1 MKTLKLPLV
10 ILLCLSLS
18 LQALSQTSSKT
29 DPEPDIPNAF
39 LRVGVQLPSGS
50 QSNRFYKANISYE
63 RILSPRLTASATLI
77 SGLRLGTGFEPGIIK
92 GSGTSFVYHDV
103 LLGLDLDLKYY
114 LTKNKFS
121 GHYLSAVL
129 KDVAAYT
136 RYSLNSFIDT
146 FNGASHGK
154 NISSLSRVGVY
165 YGYRKQFGSG
175 WYIDGKIGYVPYL
188 RSSEVQNFDSSNFDF
203 QISFGYTI
211 PFTKKKK

>member
-1 MKTLKLPLV
+1 MKTLKQPLV

-39 LRVGVQLPSGS
+39 LRVGVQLPSGR
-50 QSNRFYKANISYE
+50 QSNRLYKAYLGYE
-63 RILSPRLTASATLI
+63 RILSPRLTASATLV

-114 LTKNKFS
+114 LAKNKFS
-121 GHYLSAVL
+121 GHYFSLAV

-136 RYSLNSFIDT
+136 RYSLNPFIDT
-146 FNGASHGK
+146 FNAATHGK
-154 NISSLSRVGVY
+154 NISTLARVGIY
-165 YGYRKQFGSG
+165 YGYRKQFVSG
-175 WYIDGKIGYVPYL
+175 WFIDGSIGYVPKL
-188 RSSEVQNFDSSNFDF
+188 RSSEIQNYNGSNFDF
-203 QISFGYTI
+203 KIGFGYTI
-211 PFTKKKK
+211 PFTKKK